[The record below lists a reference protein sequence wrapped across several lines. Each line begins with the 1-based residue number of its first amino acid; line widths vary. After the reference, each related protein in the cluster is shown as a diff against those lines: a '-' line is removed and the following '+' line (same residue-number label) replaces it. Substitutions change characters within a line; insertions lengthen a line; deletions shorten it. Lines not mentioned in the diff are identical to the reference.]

1 MICKTTYIFMIN
13 FLFCTVI
20 PLGASKVDQT
30 HKYDDF
36 FKSDTDISNDTV
48 QCFDLNKWCQ
58 QYYLQQLW
66 IPWPTA
72 EDALVSV

>member
-1 MICKTTYIFMIN
+1 MSEIIFETTYIFMIN

-48 QCFDLNKWCQ
+48 QFFDRNKSCQ
-58 QYYLQQLW
+58 TLRYKQ
-66 IPWPTA
+66 I
-72 EDALVSV
+72 